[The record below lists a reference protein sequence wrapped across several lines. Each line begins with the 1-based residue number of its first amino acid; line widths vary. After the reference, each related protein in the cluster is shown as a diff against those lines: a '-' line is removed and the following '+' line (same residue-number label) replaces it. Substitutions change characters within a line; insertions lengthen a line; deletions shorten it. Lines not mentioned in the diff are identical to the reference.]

1 MMRKSLIYEQKKY
14 VKVVYVGVV
23 LNSLALQTQTASDT
37 WHQLRESGDERRSEE
52 IA

>member
-23 LNSLALQTQTASDT
+23 LNSLALQTQTASDM
-37 WHQLRESGDERRSEE
+37 SGEEKRRDSMR
-52 IA
+52 

>member
-1 MMRKSLIYEQKKY
+1 MMRRSLIYEQKNY

-37 WHQLRESGDERRSEE
+37 WRQLRESGDEKRRDSMR
-52 IA
+52 